1 MLLSLLQEYDWT
13 VMQYA
18 ENILHF
24 IKKYYLLYVSLISSD
39 SDESSRTILTNRG
52 ITYLTE
58 NRRKIIGIMTI
69 QSYLECKQARLLLQL
84 YKNHISEILLLQ
96 KSIRAFMNRK
106 QSKEEV
112 MQCDKETTIEPC
124 AGSIYSPRDYE
135 NDLVEERIYI
145 TQAMVN
151 RCLEEDYGV
160 PVTILHYMEKSQEN
174 DKRKSS
180 KYSSIEEIA
189 TKIDRENIF
198 AYYQC
203 EGDNIFAIV

>member
-13 VMQYA
+13 VMQYS

-84 YKNHISEILLLQ
+84 YKNHIS
-96 KSIRAFMNRK
+96 
-106 QSKEEV
+106 
-112 MQCDKETTIEPC
+112 
-124 AGSIYSPRDYE
+124 
-135 NDLVEERIYI
+135 
-145 TQAMVN
+145 
-151 RCLEEDYGV
+151 
-160 PVTILHYMEKSQEN
+160 
-174 DKRKSS
+174 
-180 KYSSIEEIA
+180 
-189 TKIDRENIF
+189 
-198 AYYQC
+198 
-203 EGDNIFAIV
+203 